1 MTVRSF
7 VDTNVLV
14 YADDRSAGSKRE
26 VARDLLVR
34 GLRSRQGVLSLQ
46 VLQEYYAT
54 ATKRLG
60 IPEEAA
66 RSRVELLGR
75 LDIVSLDLGD
85 LLAAIDLHRL
95 HSLAIW
101 DALIVR
107 AALIS
112 DCRVLFSEDMQ
123 HGRRF
128 ESLEI
133 VDPFR

>member
-1 MTVRSF
+1 
-7 VDTNVLV
+7 
-14 YADDRSAGSKRE
+14 
-26 VARDLLVR
+26 VARDLLLR
-34 GLRSRQGVLSLQ
+34 ALRSRQGVLSLQ
-46 VLQEYYAT
+46 VLQEYYAA

-60 IPEEAA
+60 IPSAA
-66 RSRVELLGR
+66 VRNRVELLGR
-75 LDIVSLDLGD
+75 LDIVTLDLGD

-107 AALIS
+107 AALVS

-128 ESLEI
+128 EGLEI
-133 VDPFR
+133 VNPFS